1 LPIALLEAMS
11 YNLDVL
17 VSDIPANKISCV
29 DEADFFKCGS
39 VEDLSIKLKNKIAE
53 ATFNREY
60 DLSLY
65 NWDYIARE
73 VVSVYQNISHKSK

>member
-1 LPIALLEAMS
+1 
-11 YNLDVL
+11 
-17 VSDIPANKISCV
+17 
-29 DEADFFKCGS
+29 
-39 VEDLSIKLKNKIAE
+39 LKNKIAE